1 MNWVGSYNLF
11 PSKIT
16 IMEVKV
22 IKSEEQ
28 YKAYLNRMN
37 EIFHADEGT
46 DEGEELDL
54 LALVLEKY
62 EDEHYPI
69 EAPDPIE
76 AIRFMMDQMGLDDND
91 LGKILNSR
99 SRASE
104 ILNKKRKL
112 SIAHIRR
119 LTEYL
124 KIPADVLIK
133 DYDLAS

>member
-1 MNWVGSYNLF
+1 
-11 PSKIT
+11 
-16 IMEVKV
+16 MEISI
-22 IKSEEQ
+22 IKNENQ
-28 YKAYLNRMN
+28 YRAYLDRMN
-37 EIFHADEGT
+37 EIFHAEEGT
-46 DEGEELDL
+46 PESEELDL

-62 EDEHYPI
+62 EDEYYPI
-69 EAPDPIE
+69 DAPDPIA

-91 LGKILNSR
+91 LGKILSSR

-112 SIAHIRR
+112 SIAHIRK

-133 DYDLAS
+133 DYELAS

>member
-1 MNWVGSYNLF
+1 
-11 PSKIT
+11 
-16 IMEVKV
+16 MEISI
-22 IKSEEQ
+22 IKNEEQ
-28 YKAYLNRMN
+28 YKKYLSRMN
-37 EIFHADEGT
+37 AIFHAKEGSP
-46 DEGEELDL
+46 ESEELDL

-62 EDEHYPI
+62 EEEHYPI
-69 EAPDPIE
+69 DAPNPID
-76 AIRFMMDQMGLDDND
+76 AIRFIMEQMGLDDND

-112 SIAHIRR
+112 SIAHIRK
-119 LTEYL
+119 LTAHL

>member
-37 EIFHADEGT
+37 EILHADEGIP
-46 DEGEELDL
+46 EGEELDV
-54 LALVLEKY
+54 LALVVEKY

-112 SIAHIRR
+112 SISHIRK

>member
-1 MNWVGSYNLF
+1 M
-11 PSKIT
+11 KIS
-16 IMEVKV
+16 I
-22 IKSEEQ
+22 IKNKKQ
-28 YKAYLNRMN
+28 YRAYLNRMN
-37 EIFHADEGT
+37 EIFHAREGT
-46 DEGEELDL
+46 PESEELDL

-69 EAPDPIE
+69 DAPDPIE
-76 AIRFMMDQMGLDDND
+76 AIRFMMEQMGLDDND
-91 LGKILNSR
+91 LGKILSSR

-112 SIAHIRR
+112 SIAHIRK
-119 LTEYL
+119 LTEHL

>member
-1 MNWVGSYNLF
+1 MKDNLTTVLDEVG
-11 PSKIT
+11 ID
-16 IMEVKV
+16 
-22 IKSEEQ
+22 
-28 YKAYLNRMN
+28 RMN
-37 EIFHADEGT
+37 EIFHAAEGT
-46 DEGEELDL
+46 AEGEELDL

-112 SIAHIRR
+112 SIAHIRK

>member
-1 MNWVGSYNLF
+1 MEI
-11 PSKIT
+11 KI
-16 IMEVKV
+16 
-22 IKSEEQ
+22 IKSQEQ
-28 YKAYLNRMN
+28 YRTYLNRMN

-46 DEGEELDL
+46 PEGEELDL

-69 EAPDPIE
+69 DAPDPIE
-76 AIRFMMDQMGLDDND
+76 AIRFMMEQMGLDDND
-91 LGKILNSR
+91 LGKILSSR

-112 SIAHIRR
+112 SITHIRK
-119 LTEYL
+119 LTEHL

>member
-1 MNWVGSYNLF
+1 MSKNYNE
-11 PSKIT
+11 
-16 IMEVKV
+16 MEISI
-22 IKSEEQ
+22 IKNEKQ
-28 YKAYLNRMN
+28 YKTYLDRMN
-37 EIFHADEGT
+37 EIFHAAEGT
-46 DEGEELDL
+46 AEGEELDL

-112 SIAHIRR
+112 SIAHIRK

>member
-1 MNWVGSYNLF
+1 MGIS
-11 PSKIT
+11 I
-16 IMEVKV
+16 
-22 IKSEEQ
+22 IKNENQ
-28 YKAYLNRMN
+28 YRIYLDRMN
-37 EIFHADEGT
+37 EIFHAEEGSP
-46 DEGEELDL
+46 ESEELDL

-133 DYDLAS
+133 DYELAST

>member
-1 MNWVGSYNLF
+1 
-11 PSKIT
+11 
-16 IMEVKV
+16 MEISI
-22 IKSEEQ
+22 IKNEEQ
-28 YKAYLNRMN
+28 YKTYLNRMN
-37 EIFHADEGT
+37 EIFHAEEVT
-46 DEGEELDL
+46 PEGEELDL

-69 EAPDPIE
+69 DSPDPIE
-76 AIRFMMDQMGLDDND
+76 AIRFIMEQMGLDDND
-91 LGKILNSR
+91 LDKILNSR

-112 SIAHIRR
+112 SIAHIRK
-119 LTEYL
+119 LTEHL

>member
-1 MNWVGSYNLF
+1 MLKNY
-11 PSKIT
+11 KE
-16 IMEVKV
+16 MEISI
-22 IKSEEQ
+22 IKNEKQ
-28 YKAYLNRMN
+28 YKTYLDRMN
-37 EIFHADEGT
+37 EIFHAAEGT
-46 DEGEELDL
+46 AEGEELDL

-112 SIAHIRR
+112 SIAHIRK

>member
-1 MNWVGSYNLF
+1 MGI
-11 PSKIT
+11 KI
-16 IMEVKV
+16 
-22 IKSEEQ
+22 IKNEEQ
-28 YKAYLNRMN
+28 YKTYLNRMN
-37 EIFHADEGT
+37 EIFHAEEGT
-46 DEGEELDL
+46 PEGEELDL

-69 EAPDPIE
+69 DSPDPIE
-76 AIRFMMDQMGLDDND
+76 AIRFIMEQMGLDDND

-112 SIAHIRR
+112 SIAHIRK
-119 LTEYL
+119 LTEHL

>member
-1 MNWVGSYNLF
+1 
-11 PSKIT
+11 
-16 IMEVKV
+16 MEISI
-22 IKSEEQ
+22 IKNEKQ
-28 YKAYLNRMN
+28 YKAYLDRMN
-37 EIFHADEGT
+37 EIFHADEGIP
-46 DEGEELDL
+46 EGEELDL

-112 SIAHIRR
+112 SIAHIRK

>member
-1 MNWVGSYNLF
+1 
-11 PSKIT
+11 
-16 IMEVKV
+16 MEISI
-22 IKSEEQ
+22 IKNENQ
-28 YKAYLNRMN
+28 YRAYLDRMN
-37 EIFHADEGT
+37 EIFHAEEGT
-46 DEGEELDL
+46 PESEELDL

-69 EAPDPIE
+69 DAPDPIA

-91 LGKILNSR
+91 LGKILSSR

-112 SIAHIRR
+112 SIAHIRK

-133 DYDLAS
+133 DYELAS